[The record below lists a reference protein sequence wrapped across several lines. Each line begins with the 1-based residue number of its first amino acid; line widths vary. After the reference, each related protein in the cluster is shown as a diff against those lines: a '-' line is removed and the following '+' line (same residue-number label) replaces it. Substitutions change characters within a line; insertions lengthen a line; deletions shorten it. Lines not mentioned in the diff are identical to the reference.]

1 MLTILHGPTPILK
14 GNLLNQVFLSLIWK
28 GSHTGQSIKII
39 EAEAIALVNLAV
51 KINKPLV
58 LEKLNTTRSKVS
70 NPYGNRK
77 ANRKMTCLCLQ
88 SIDHSH

>member
-1 MLTILHGPTPILK
+1 MD
-14 GNLLNQVFLSLIWK
+14 LNVDHIAWSNINSEGQLIK
-28 GSHTGQSIKII
+28 SDVYKFKLEGKSTGQSIKII

-58 LEKLNTTRSKVS
+58 LEKLNTTKSKVA

-77 ANRKMTCLCLQ
+77 ANRKMERIFL
-88 SIDHSH
+88 